1 MLTLF
6 VTIPWGHLTA
16 LVYLDT
22 LEMGQR
28 VLVSINFCSFIVIR
42 GWSGKAYL
50 CKVVGDCLKPE
61 VTMLSWGGGG
71 GYSKFSTN
79 LVPRTFTGKR
89 PGHPGDKVGF
99 IFTRSR
105 DLTRVVCGIV
115 LVQF

>member
-6 VTIPWGHLTA
+6 VTILWGHLTA

-28 VLVSINFCSFIVIR
+28 VLVSINFRSFIVIR

-71 GYSKFSTN
+71 VLQGFHQ
-79 LVPRTFTGKR
+79 
-89 PGHPGDKVGF
+89 PGPQDVYRETPWAPWGQGWF
-99 IFTRSR
+99 
-105 DLTRVVCGIV
+105 
-115 LVQF
+115 

>member
-6 VTIPWGHLTA
+6 VTILWGHLTA

-28 VLVSINFCSFIVIR
+28 VLVSINFRSFIVIR

-71 GYSKFSTN
+71 GTPRFSPTWSPGRLPGNALGTLGTRLVLYS
-79 LVPRTFTGKR
+79 
-89 PGHPGDKVGF
+89 
-99 IFTRSR
+99 
-105 DLTRVVCGIV
+105 
-115 LVQF
+115 LVQEI